1 MATVSVFPPA
11 ANIVWSDARG
21 SYGIANAELIYWPA
35 RSGLHLVTHDD
46 AAVQVRSATYHESR
60 LLQAYREEQRR
71 CRAGGYLSSLRGAE
85 EDLRRMLLDLSGGD
99 GQ

>member
-1 MATVSVFPPA
+1 MATASVFPPA

-35 RSGLHLVTHDD
+35 RSGLHLVTHD
-46 AAVQVRSATYHESR
+46 
-60 LLQAYREEQRR
+60 EEQ
-71 CRAGGYLSSLRGAE
+71 
-85 EDLRRMLLDLSGGD
+85 RRMLLDLSGGD